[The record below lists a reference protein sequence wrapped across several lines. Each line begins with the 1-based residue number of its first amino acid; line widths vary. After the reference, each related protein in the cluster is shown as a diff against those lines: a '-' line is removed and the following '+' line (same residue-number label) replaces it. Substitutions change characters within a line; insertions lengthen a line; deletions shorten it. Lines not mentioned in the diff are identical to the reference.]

1 MTFNVTQPIWYISI
15 PYVYDRDDVTNK
27 NKHLRRMRSS
37 LTINNACWHTASGV
51 WIIFSRLFFSLRVFC
66 VFIKIA
72 FIRCAVLVKRIKNL
86 SKWSTRWERNISTRR
101 PFDKLFITEINTM
114 CKGECLC
121 YHKHTQR
128 WLTLL

>member
-1 MTFNVTQPIWYISI
+1 MIEWDDFIDDASELSNNGELTIIKFYPITVWLLTLRSLSDIFLSHTCMI
-15 PYVYDRDDVTNK
+15 EDDATNK

-86 SKWSTRWERNISTRR
+86 SKWSTCWERNIS
-101 PFDKLFITEINTM
+101 
-114 CKGECLC
+114 
-121 YHKHTQR
+121 
-128 WLTLL
+128 LLVW